1 MVTSRI
7 RNYHGGLRHHLH
19 EAVRW
24 LLEPKVP
31 SVLTFVF
38 REIAFTIFVFA
49 LKTFDLSL
57 ACAIWVGSGKCDR
70 GHHRNPALK
79 NPQILSKIVSIHLV
93 AISVTGFWCERSDLL
108 IERPLM
114 PCDSIALLPLPQPGP
129 FWHPGV

>member
-1 MVTSRI
+1 MASRTW
-7 RNYHGGLRHHLH
+7 
-19 EAVRW
+19 A
-24 LLEPKVP
+24 P
-31 SVLTFVF
+31 SVLTFVSWK
-38 REIAFTIFVFA
+38 IAFTIFIFA

-93 AISVTGFWCERSDLL
+93 AISVTGFWCERSDLM

-114 PCDSIALLPLPQPGP
+114 PCDSTAPLPLLQPGP
-129 FWHPGV
+129 SGIGCLTERIILYGGTSDERDGT

>member
-1 MVTSRI
+1 
-7 RNYHGGLRHHLH
+7 LH

-31 SVLTFVF
+31 SALTFVF
-38 REIAFTIFVFA
+38 RGIAFTIFVFA

-57 ACAIWVGSGKCDR
+57 AYATVVGSGIVIV
-70 GHHRNPALK
+70 GHHRNTALK
-79 NPQILSKIVSIHLV
+79 NPQILSMIVSILLV
-93 AISVTGFWCERSDLL
+93 AIGVTGFWCERSDLL